1 MSCISEDADVSSA
14 GRRCHH
20 SAPELG
26 HTWESEEKSGTR
38 AAWVGGLRG
47 IRLHGLLCLNVSLY
61 RGNGKSSEL
70 NQSPNS
76 SMKKKEKRDP
86 VLFSVKSPARKTLQ

>member
-38 AAWVGGLRG
+38 AAWVGGVTG
-47 IRLHGLLCLNVSLY
+47 DTSAWFIVSECQPLQ
-61 RGNGKSSEL
+61 REPKEFGAQPKS
-70 NQSPNS
+70 
-76 SMKKKEKRDP
+76 
-86 VLFSVKSPARKTLQ
+86 